1 MIIITNKLQ
10 LRRILIVKSPCGIL
24 SSGKIK
30 YVELT

>member
-10 LRRILIVKSPCGIL
+10 LRILIVKSPCGIL